1 MMISFNS
8 AKFKKEMNNI
18 VDYSIGFLD
27 GIEKAKPLFLRNMG
41 MQTVEL
47 MKEFIDS
54 NARVNPE
61 MLHHIYE
68 WNQTGSPNARLY
80 EISYTVSSLGL
91 SFKSSFSQSSSIKD
105 GSRTPFYDK
114 ARIIEN
120 GIPVVIRP
128 KTAQV
133 LAFEN
138 NGETVFTKGPITVE
152 NPGGTAAQGGFE
164 KVLDMFFNKYFS
176 QAFLRVSGI
185 AQYIENPQI
194 YKKNLQAG
202 KRVGRSHGVSTGYRW
217 IANAGVGA

>member
-1 MMISFNS
+1 
-8 AKFKKEMNNI
+8 
-18 VDYSIGFLD
+18 
-27 GIEKAKPLFLRNMG
+27 
-41 MQTVEL
+41 
-47 MKEFIDS
+47 
-54 NARVNPE
+54 
-61 MLHHIYE
+61 
-68 WNQTGSPNARLY
+68 
-80 EISYTVSSLGL
+80 
-91 SFKSSFSQSSSIKD
+91 
-105 GSRTPFYDK
+105 
-114 ARIIEN
+114 
-120 GIPVVIRP
+120 
-128 KTAQV
+128 V

-185 AQYIENPQI
+185 AQYIENPQV